1 MESGL
6 VMYRRITIVFCAM
19 LLVLSG
25 CVPGLSKDDNTKKI
39 IQQDKKGKKEK
50 KVEITPKLKTDDEQ
64 YRTVVNF
71 SPGPARGY
79 VLNGVDNRL
88 DVDELETGLMRLS
101 KPAFSPDKY
110 VFQEGQYLSSDT
122 LDQWLGHKNM
132 NKEEGK
138 PVNPDGLNPQ
148 VPKGWDDF
156 SWQKKD
162 DFLQDH
168 PSYLSAIVEQ
178 NYLVQEGKDKLKLG
192 GVSLAIAV
200 NKIFSYRIEDSEGL
214 QHDGQVE
221 LNPKTAKAVAKK
233 DAEIILQRVRKID
246 GLKNVPIVMALYQE
260 QDENSL
266 VPGHFFAKTEVG
278 GGDTQIDGWKKVK
291 ESHYLFPSDQASED
305 HKDDA
310 DMFDKFTKDIQ
321 DYFPNYVG
329 VIGKGFYENDELRRL
344 TVDIPIKFYDQT
356 EVMSFAQY
364 IASLISD
371 KNDPFS
377 KDVPIEV
384 SVSSTEGPKALIVR
398 KPDMDEPFVHIY
410 H

>member
-6 VMYRRITIVFCAM
+6 VMYRRITIVFCVM
-19 LLVLSG
+19 LLALAG
-25 CVPGLSKDDNTKKI
+25 CVPGLGKDDNTKKI
-39 IQQDKKGKKEK
+39 VQQDKKGKKEK
-50 KVEITPKLKTDDEQ
+50 KVEITPKLKTTDEQ

-79 VLNGVDNRL
+79 ILDGVDNRL

-101 KPAFSPDKY
+101 KSAFSPDKY

-122 LDQWLGHKNM
+122 LDHWLGHKNM
-132 NKEEGK
+132 NKKEGK
-138 PVNPDGLNPQ
+138 PANPEGLNPQ

-162 DFLQDH
+162 DFLKSH
-168 PSYLSAIVEQ
+168 PSYLSEILEQ

-200 NKIFSYRIEDSEGL
+200 NKIFSYRIEDSEGRM
-214 QHDGQVE
+214 HDGQVKLKPE
-221 LNPKTAKAVAKK
+221 TAVAVAKK

-246 GLKNVPIVMALYQE
+246 GLKNVPVVIALYQE

-266 VPGHFFAKTEVG
+266 VPGHFFAKTEVD
-278 GGDTQIDGWKKVK
+278 GGDTQIDGWKKVD
-291 ESHYLFPSDQASED
+291 ESHYLFPSDEATKD

-310 DMFDKFTKDIQ
+310 DKFDKFKNDIQ
-321 DYFPNYVG
+321 DYFPNFVG

-371 KNDPFS
+371 KKDPFS